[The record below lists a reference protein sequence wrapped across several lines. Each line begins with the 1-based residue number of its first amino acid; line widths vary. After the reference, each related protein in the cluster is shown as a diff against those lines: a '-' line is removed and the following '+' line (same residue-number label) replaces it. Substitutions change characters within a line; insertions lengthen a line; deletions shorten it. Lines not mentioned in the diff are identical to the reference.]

1 MKLADRLAGTIN
13 RQILINMVGMDRALA
28 PKLWARVISQ
38 YHDILRMP
46 FDVARTRKYLNY
58 RPDINL
64 NDQIKA
70 VL

>member
-46 FDVARTRKYLNY
+46 FDVARTRK
-58 RPDINL
+58 
-64 NDQIKA
+64 
-70 VL
+70 